1 MKKRLF
7 GLLCVLCMVLSL
19 VPVITCAADPASGG
33 NYQYN
38 TTVVDHCICHQRGWQ
53 GIYHRRKTETEKR
66 QLFQKCVYT
75 GI

>member
-38 TTVVDHCICHQRGWQ
+38 TTVVDHFANIVINGTLELTKGSQY
-53 GIYHRRKTETEKR
+53 IVDIKDDNM
-66 QLFQKCVYT
+66 
-75 GI
+75 